1 MILIGISMIIV
12 ILMFRPIIRVMKAAK
27 TYIKSMGNNLDKEI
41 FKLMNQNHKKKGL
54 FGKLEL

>member
-1 MILIGISMIIV
+1 MIIV